1 MKPIRSNELN
11 YLDQLIV
18 DKFRDRRQ
26 DMESNIEADTQKQTD
41 KNYKGF
47 VVKLGIKAEMKAFK
61 EAEDKLRKFIKN
73 KESYEFT
80 LSQAKLRAAEKLNE
94 KLNSWSSVRSWKS
107 EYDKVK
113 KFEIKEHDDVEHAL
127 KKVCKQE
134 TRRYVQKL
142 SKYKVKQ
149 DLELLEEQAKNVL
162 YSGRD
167 IKEVWKHL
175 GMTFKASGVPVAA
188 PKDFLQLESK

>member
-1 MKPIRSNELN
+1 
-11 YLDQLIV
+11 
-18 DKFRDRRQ
+18 
-26 DMESNIEADTQKQTD
+26 
-41 KNYKGF
+41 
-47 VVKLGIKAEMKAFK
+47 MKAFK

-94 KLNSWSSVRSWKS
+94 KLNSWSSVRSWKNQYKDS
-107 EYDKVK
+107 KR
-113 KFEIKEHDDVEHAL
+113 FEIKEMEDLEPAL

-134 TRRYVQKL
+134 TKRYVEKL
-142 SKYKVKQ
+142 PKYKVKQ